1 MDCEKC
7 QELLSAYIDGEL
19 TVEDRRQLSAHLQEC
34 LPCFTVRE
42 ELGAIV
48 NFCRDHRGEYD
59 PVPTSQ
65 AMWIRI
71 RNTVEAEGVASIAQ
85 AAVASE
91 RGSGFLSRVFHASW
105 QLTFPQL
112 AATAC
117 AIAIA
122 VSLATTLGIQRLKN
136 PSDRG
141 DNPAVMALR
150 DTPDVR
156 PDYRSRQQQMDIGYW
171 NQRVE
176 LRKVKWSPQVRDAFE
191 RNLNVID
198 KAVDDSRQQLMQNPH
213 DEISEELFN
222 AALSEKMELLKDFS
236 DQ

>member
-7 QELLSAYIDGEL
+7 QDLLSAYIDGEL
-19 TVEDRRQLSAHLQEC
+19 TVDDRRQLSAHLQEC
-34 LPCFTVRE
+34 LPCFSVRE
-42 ELGAIV
+42 DLHAIV
-48 NFCRDHRGEYD
+48 GYCREHRGEYD
-59 PVPTSQ
+59 PVPSSQ

-71 RNTVEAEGVASIAQ
+71 RNTVEAEGLASSARV
-85 AAVASE
+85 AVATEKS
-91 RGSGFLSRVFHASW
+91 SGILSRVFHASW
-105 QLTFPQL
+105 QMTFPQL

-122 VSLATTLGIQRLKN
+122 VSLATTLGIQRLR
-136 PSDRG
+136 SMSETG
-141 DNPAVMALR
+141 ENPAAL
-150 DTPDVR
+150 THSSSPDVR
-156 PDYRSRQQQMDIGYW
+156 PDYRTRQQQMDISYW

-198 KAVDDSRQQLMQNPH
+198 KAVDESRQQLIQNPH
-213 DEISEELFN
+213 DEVSEELFN

-236 DQ
+236 EQ